1 MSTRSTLI
9 KNAKLFPGVE
19 NGLVADMIENACI
32 LIKDDRFFF
41 IGQERDLPPGNQG
54 HVMDAAGMLL
64 MPALV
69 NAHTHSAM
77 TLLRGVGA
85 EQPLEKWLNH
95 YIFPLE
101 EQLRAEQARAGVMLA
116 MLEHIASGVTTI
128 NDMYMFPEET
138 ARVVADTG
146 TRAMIS
152 NACVDFGNGE
162 AQLADALAFYQDYHG
177 AAEGRIRASVS
188 VHAEYTTTPALIKNV
203 IRATQG
209 LDNIQHLHLSETQ
222 HEVKACLKRHGASP
236 VSYFHDLG
244 LFEGPTIAAHCVA
257 VNERDLELLAL
268 DRVTVAHT
276 SISNLKLGSGVAP
289 VPKMMAHGIPL
300 AIATDG
306 AASNDNLD
314 LWEELKLTTLL
325 HKGLGHD
332 ATLVSPAQ
340 TLEAA
345 TLGGARALGFDR
357 RGLIREGW
365 LADCVLLDLDMPN
378 TLPAYD
384 VLSTIAY
391 AAGSRNVRMT
401 MSSGRILFRDGEYLT
416 IDAKEAKTMARQA
429 ACQLHGG
436 VSGA

>member
-1 MSTRSTLI
+1 
-9 KNAKLFPGVE
+9 
-19 NGLVADMIENACI
+19 
-32 LIKDDRFFF
+32 
-41 IGQERDLPPGNQG
+41 
-54 HVMDAAGMLL
+54 
-64 MPALV
+64 
-69 NAHTHSAM
+69 
-77 TLLRGVGA
+77 
-85 EQPLEKWLNH
+85 
-95 YIFPLE
+95 
-101 EQLRAEQARAGVMLA
+101 
-116 MLEHIASGVTTI
+116 
-128 NDMYMFPEET
+128 
-138 ARVVADTG
+138 
-146 TRAMIS
+146 
-152 NACVDFGNGE
+152 
-162 AQLADALAFYQDYHG
+162 
-177 AAEGRIRASVS
+177 
-188 VHAEYTTTPALIKNV
+188 
-203 IRATQG
+203 
-209 LDNIQHLHLSETQ
+209 
-222 HEVKACLKRHGASP
+222 
-236 VSYFHDLG
+236 
-244 LFEGPTIAAHCVA
+244 
-257 VNERDLELLAL
+257 
-268 DRVTVAHT
+268 
-276 SISNLKLGSGVAP
+276 NLKLGSGVAP

-357 RGLIREGW
+357 LGLIREGW